1 MEDHINLARQ
11 HREALVDK
19 CVAHLFIAANGL
31 SRSLAFSTMDNNI
44 TMSRED
50 SQDMMENDNVISNL
64 VQASLSLENQD
75 SNALKFKR
83 CLEVLK
89 SFMDLF
95 DTKYSDSPMD
105 LNIVKKHSMLNE
117 AEMITVKVTITH
129 AGVSFKLLFYLFYFL
144 FKIFFFFLF

>member
-1 MEDHINLARQ
+1 LICEFTLQTDKKLENHINLARQ

-19 CVAHLFIAANGL
+19 CVTHLFTAADGL
-31 SRSLAFSTMDNNI
+31 SRSLA
-44 TMSRED
+44 SRED
-50 SQDMMENDNVISNL
+50 SQDMMENDNAISNL
-64 VQASLSLENQD
+64 VQTSLSLENQD

-105 LNIVKKHSMLNE
+105 LSIVKKHSMLNE
-117 AEMITVKVTITH
+117 AEMITVKVTITN
-129 AGVSFKLLFYLFYFL
+129 AGVSF
-144 FKIFFFFLF
+144 

>member
-1 MEDHINLARQ
+1 LISEFTLQTDKKLENHNNLARQ
-11 HREALVDK
+11 HRKALVDK
-19 CVAHLFIAANGL
+19 CVAHLFAAANGL
-31 SRSLAFSTMDNNI
+31 SRSLSFSTMDSNV
-44 TMSRED
+44 TMSRSED
-50 SQDMMENDNVISNL
+50 SQDMMDNDNIVSNV
-64 VQASLSLENQD
+64 VQESLSSENQA

-105 LNIVKKHSMLNE
+105 LNIVRKHSMLNE

-129 AGVSFKLLFYLFYFL
+129 AGVSF
-144 FKIFFFFLF
+144 

>member
-1 MEDHINLARQ
+1 MI
-11 HREALVDK
+11 
-19 CVAHLFIAANGL
+19 
-31 SRSLAFSTMDNNI
+31 
-44 TMSRED
+44 
-50 SQDMMENDNVISNL
+50 ENDNVMSSEI
-64 VQASLSLENQD
+64 QTLSLENQA

-105 LNIVKKHSMLNE
+105 LNIVRKHSMLNE

-129 AGVSFKLLFYLFYFL
+129 AGVSFYILKWSFSFMLAL
-144 FKIFFFFLF
+144 I

>member
-1 MEDHINLARQ
+1 MSLISEFTLQTDKKLENHNNLARQ

-19 CVAHLFIAANGL
+19 CVAHLFAAANGL
-31 SRSLAFSTMDNNI
+31 SRSLAFSTMDDNNI
-44 TMSRED
+44 TMSRSED
-50 SQDMMENDNVISNL
+50 SQDMMDNDNIISNV
-64 VQASLSLENQD
+64 VQASLSLENQA

-105 LNIVKKHSMLNE
+105 L
-117 AEMITVKVTITH
+117 
-129 AGVSFKLLFYLFYFL
+129 
-144 FKIFFFFLF
+144 

>member
-1 MEDHINLARQ
+1 MENHINLARQ

-19 CVAHLFIAANGL
+19 CVAHLFTAANGL

-44 TMSRED
+44 T
-50 SQDMMENDNVISNL
+50 ISNL

-129 AGVSFKLLFYLFYFL
+129 AGVSF
-144 FKIFFFFLF
+144 

>member
-1 MEDHINLARQ
+1 M
-11 HREALVDK
+11 DK
-19 CVAHLFIAANGL
+19 CVAHLFAAANGL
-31 SRSLAFSTMDNNI
+31 SRSLAFSTMDNSNI
-44 TMSRED
+44 TMSRNED
-50 SQDMMENDNVISNL
+50 GQDMMDNDSVISDV
-64 VQASLSLENQD
+64 VQTSLSLENQS

-105 LNIVKKHSMLNE
+105 LNIVRKHSMLNE

-129 AGVSFKLLFYLFYFL
+129 AGVSFNTNYYYYYFIHICIKLIIYNFL
-144 FKIFFFFLF
+144 GKPRF

>member
-1 MEDHINLARQ
+1 ML
-11 HREALVDK
+11 
-19 CVAHLFIAANGL
+19 
-31 SRSLAFSTMDNNI
+31 RS
-44 TMSRED
+44 ED
-50 SQDMMENDNVISNL
+50 SQDMMDNDNIASNV
-64 VQASLSLENQD
+64 VQASLSLENRA

-105 LNIVKKHSMLNE
+105 LNIVRKHSMLNE

-129 AGVSFKLLFYLFYFL
+129 AGVSFNIILL
-144 FKIFFFFLF
+144 